1 MSSMKL
7 TTIVGLLA
15 AVFGAAIGGLGATVT
30 FDSRVDTKIDR
41 AIAPI
46 ASDVREIRM
55 LVQQLILQTGSRK

>member
-1 MSSMKL
+1 MKL
-7 TTIVGLLA
+7 PIIVGILA
-15 AVFGAAIGGLGATVT
+15 TLFGAMVGGLGATVT
-30 FDSRVDTKIDR
+30 FDSRVDAKIDR